1 MLHGG
6 YQPFV
11 GRKSRSDQ
19 SGKQNH
25 EKDKQQVERKHHP
38 DHDFKAVLHPL
49 TVPVAVV
56 VTHDGNK
63 TLCEPCQRY
72 ADGQHRTLHDGQ
84 CADIDVAIHFQAA
97 VQHKTH
103 QTFRTGH
110 DERGHAQGQCG
121 ADDSPVGTHIP
132 PLDSQ
137 RGLARGQEMQHPPG
151 TASLREDSGQGR
163 PFHPH
168 AEHENEQR
176 IETDVQQRA
185 DDDRAHGYAR
195 PSLRID
201 ESVQPHRDLHEQRP
215 QQIHRQIIHRITYRM
230 FRCPDG
236 HQQGTHGQV
245 CRGRCQDGEKQ
256 EQYQS
261 VPQYLASSLPVALP
275 QRDGS
280 QRCAS
285 RPHDGGEG
293 GNQDDDRTGHSDTG
307 QRVGTDTGNMADVN
321 TVHDVIKQVDDLCGH
336 SRKGHPEHQRQ
347 HAVRT
352 QPLFV

>member
-1 MLHGG
+1 MNGDTPKANVAPMILLS
-6 YQPFV
+6 
-11 GRKSRSDQ
+11 GRIYLRSIL
-19 SGKQNH
+19 NVALR
-25 EKDKQQVERKHHP
+25 EVRKC
-38 DHDFKAVLHPL
+38 
-49 TVPVAVV
+49 
-56 VTHDGNK
+56 N
-63 TLCEPCQRY
+63 
-72 ADGQHRTLHDGQ
+72 
-84 CADIDVAIHFQAA
+84 
-97 VQHKTH
+97 TH
-103 QTFRTGH
+103 Q
-110 DERGHAQGQCG
+110 ALQAC
-121 ADDSPVGTHIP
+121 
-132 PLDSQ
+132 
-137 RGLARGQEMQHPPG
+137 
-151 TASLREDSGQGR
+151 REDSGQGR

-275 QRDGS
+275 QRVAAKV
-280 QRCAS
+280 RL

-336 SRKGHPEHQRQ
+336 SRKGMPWNTNWQP
-347 HAVRT
+347 AVRT